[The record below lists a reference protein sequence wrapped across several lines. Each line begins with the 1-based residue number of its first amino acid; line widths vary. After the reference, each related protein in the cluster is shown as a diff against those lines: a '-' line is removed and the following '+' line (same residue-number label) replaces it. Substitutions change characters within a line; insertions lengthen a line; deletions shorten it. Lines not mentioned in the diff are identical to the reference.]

1 MPINLLKKT
10 FMTCSITYFKKQE
23 LKKKEEEEEEKRK
36 RNKNTY
42 LQRQYSHLV

>member
-1 MPINLLKKT
+1 MPVSLLKKT

-23 LKKKEEEEEEKRK
+23 LKKEEEEEKGK